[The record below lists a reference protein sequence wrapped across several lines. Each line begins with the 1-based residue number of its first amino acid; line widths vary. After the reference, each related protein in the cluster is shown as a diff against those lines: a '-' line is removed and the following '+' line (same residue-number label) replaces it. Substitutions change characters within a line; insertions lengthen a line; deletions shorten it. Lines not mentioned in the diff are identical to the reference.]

1 MQSRRSLAVLVTLA
15 LLGCGLVSFD
25 VDQDIPA
32 QTIPGSPLAA
42 VLPAGASLF
51 QLPLN
56 IDINAATQGHGTG
69 PARSANLKSLTL
81 TVTAPSAAPG
91 NNFDF
96 LDSIQIIISAS
107 GQSDQEIAQLSPVS
121 KGQTTISITPDPG
134 VDLLPYI
141 NAGATIKVT
150 ASGHEPAQDT
160 TVVGHV
166 VVTVHV

>member
-1 MQSRRSLAVLVTLA
+1 MYSRRSLVFVLA
-15 LLGCGLVSFD
+15 LVGCGLVSFD

-32 QTIPGSPLAA
+32 TTIPGSPLAA

-81 TVTAPSAAPG
+81 TVTVPSAAPG

-96 LDSIQIIISAS
+96 LDSIAISISAS
-107 GQSDQEIAQLSPVS
+107 GQSDQEIAHLSPVP
-121 KGQTTISITPDPG
+121 KGQTTISITPDSG

-141 NAGATIKVT
+141 KAGANISAT

-160 TVVGHV
+160 TLIGHV